1 MFNVIVTLLEQKVAG
16 TKSREVAQCFEKK
29 LELKVA
35 GTKSCGT
42 KSRVELIVAQN
53 LETKSRGNLMSR
65 KIQKLKVAG
74 T

>member
-1 MFNVIVTLLEQKVAG
+1 MEKTTLLEQKVAG

-35 GTKSCGT
+35 GTKSRGS
-42 KSRVELIVAQN
+42 KSH
-53 LETKSRGNLMSR
+53 GNLLSR

>member
-1 MFNVIVTLLEQKVAG
+1 MRCL
-16 TKSREVAQCFEKK
+16 K
-29 LELKVA
+29 LMRARTRNYLIFLSGLNVA

>member
-1 MFNVIVTLLEQKVAG
+1 MYVPYWNKKLREQKV
-16 TKSREVAQCFEKK
+16 TKSRNVLKKK